1 MENKFKEVMS
11 KRTDEELIKIVT
23 VDKDGYEPLAVEAA
37 TKEIELRE
45 IDSSK
50 VKIVESELFEK
61 KETQDSIDSNS
72 VSPFARALHL
82 IIDTIAYFILTF
94 ILSATIGTLFASVFE
109 GLVDLF
115 GYFILIISYFIY
127 YVFMEVKFQKTL
139 GKFITQTKVVMHNG
153 QKPLLTDILTRTA
166 YRLIPFDWISYLI
179 KRNGLHDYL
188 SQTRVVKDNVK

>member
-1 MENKFKEVMS
+1 MS